1 MKYVFVKN
9 IFFKILLIIQQKNAI
24 DAINLSIKINIDQ
37 KNSKKLTEAFIFIQ
51 TFPKQTK
58 PFISHSTVATKN
70 KKRRIRKKYVSVFYQ
85 HY

>member
-1 MKYVFVKN
+1 MPSMQLIYRSKS
-9 IFFKILLIIQQKNAI
+9 IFT
-24 DAINLSIKINIDQ
+24 IKKSTA